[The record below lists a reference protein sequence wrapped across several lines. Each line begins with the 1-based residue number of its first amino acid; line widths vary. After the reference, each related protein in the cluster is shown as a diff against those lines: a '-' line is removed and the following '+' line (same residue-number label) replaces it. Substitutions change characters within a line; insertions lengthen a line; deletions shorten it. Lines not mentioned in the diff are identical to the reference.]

1 MEILVLPFLAII
13 LWVLF
18 FFVFINKKATEDKPE
33 KSINDF
39 WPRFL
44 IFAVGFSFIGGMLF
58 KVIRNNGLFPSFIE
72 FSVLA
77 HAGGFIGFLL
87 GAVYVLVT
95 YETKKN

>member
-13 LWVLF
+13 LWVVF

-33 KSINDF
+33 KSFNGF

-44 IFAVGFSFIGGMLF
+44 VFALGFSFVGDMLF
-58 KVIRNNGLFPSFIE
+58 KVIRINGLFPSFIE
-72 FSVLA
+72 SSVLT
-77 HAGGFIGFLL
+77 HAGGIIGFLF